1 MDENMEVKQS
11 EEPEMEKE
19 IKEEN
24 ETENEINVETES
36 DIRGEKKEKKE
47 KKGKKGRKDKTT
59 QDKYI
64 KLRKI
69 LSTAALSV
77 ALISWYTTANGLHQ
91 YVFDN
96 LWQAYVIS
104 AALQGALFALSI
116 KGVEIFLDFKAGKKL
131 LLGITWACLLVS
143 SSIFS
148 YVYIS
153 RDVYS
158 DKLLCEDA
166 HRIFS
171 TYCLT
176 KNYELDAAA
185 DELLHG
191 SEDSNDKG
199 IVDSMVVYAGQLAV
213 LGNGV
218 DLSEGG
224 NDEKLETLK
233 ASLIK
238 YRNVNDSENTNEY
251 VDTSFLIT
259 QIEHL
264 LTGKYTSQ
272 DIVDTRNEIQHL
284 DNSLNGKIEEKE
296 NEEAGKRQ
304 DTDKYQSRLE
314 SYTNTEIQA
323 FGDLTEKNDEVLDD
337 IDNINSLIEKL
348 KMEQDDI
355 RRASSILDSIE
366 NSMGSALYNQVLQLR
381 SALNAEKVQVGD
393 VRQIAEEIY
402 NVLLNNNIVDSRF
415 EGYPGFLNNVTR
427 YDAVTKAQASIEME
441 IEALYNLKSVYELI
455 YESSE
460 NVPEDCVSENS
471 INDNKIFY
479 METWRS
485 YWQEHLNSL
494 KRNVKMLRTGGLDE
508 ALISDL
514 IAEMEK
520 KERLYLSDLN
530 DFERAWELLWG
541 EHSYKASLKF
551 SFVFSFGIDLFSV
564 FMSIMLY
571 ILKEKAKKARQKV
584 NA

>member
-11 EEPEMEKE
+11 EEQEMEEE
-19 IKEEN
+19 IKGES

-36 DIRGEKKEKKE
+36 DIKGEKEGKEG
-47 KKGKKGRKDKTT
+47 KKGKKNKGT

-69 LSTAALSV
+69 LSTAALSA

-116 KGVEIFLDFKAGKKL
+116 KGIEIFLDFKAGKKL
-131 LLGITWACLLVS
+131 LLGITWACLLVA

-176 KNYELDAAA
+176 KNYALDAAA

-191 SEDSNDKG
+191 SEDSNDGG

-224 NDEKLETLK
+224 NDKKLETLK

-238 YRNVNDSENTNEY
+238 YRNVNGSGGTNEY

-259 QIEHL
+259 YIEHL

-272 DIVDTRNEIQHL
+272 DIADTRNEIQHL
-284 DNSLNGKIEEKE
+284 DNSINEKIEEKK
-296 NEEAGKRQ
+296 NEKAEKIQ
-304 DTDKYQSRLE
+304 NKDQYQSRLKD
-314 SYTNTEIQA
+314 YTNTEIQA
-323 FGDLTEKNDEVLDD
+323 FKDLTGDLKDELNN
-337 IDNINSLIEKL
+337 IDEINSLIGEL
-348 KMEQDDI
+348 QTEQRDI
-355 RRASSILDSIE
+355 QQVSNILDLIE

-460 NVPEDCVSENS
+460 NVPEDCVSES
-471 INDNKIFY
+471 RINDNKVFY

-530 DFERAWELLWG
+530 DFERAWGLLWG
-541 EHSYKASLKF
+541 EHPYKTLLKF
-551 SFVFSFGIDLFSV
+551 SFGFSFGIDLFSV

-584 NA
+584 NV